1 MSLSNY
7 QFITGIESTDYP
19 EKSGKVGYEPKGL
32 LGTTLIEIA
41 VYIHVQRN
49 RKFIFLKFS
58 TYTVYCYHSKI

>member
-7 QFITGIESTDYP
+7 QFITGIGSTDYP

-41 VYIHVQRN
+41 VYIHN
-49 RKFIFLKFS
+49 ETENSFF
-58 TYTVYCYHSKI
+58 